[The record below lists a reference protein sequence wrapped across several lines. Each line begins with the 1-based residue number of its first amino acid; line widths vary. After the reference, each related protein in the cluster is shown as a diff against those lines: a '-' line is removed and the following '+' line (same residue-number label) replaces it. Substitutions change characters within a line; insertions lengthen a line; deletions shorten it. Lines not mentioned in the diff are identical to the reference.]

1 MSGSLSLEIK
11 RKLEL
16 KRQMRA
22 LRDDTENREASLD
35 LLYYLRNKEQIDGE
49 NERERREK
57 RQNMLAKKAILRR
70 QDWMIG
76 NKSNPVL
83 ADCKWIYDHNIDSIF
98 VGHCKCAR
106 SLEVAIQTNRKI
118 SEEFAWL
125 KLSKHVYISSKPIR
139 EG

>member
-70 QDWMIG
+70 
-76 NKSNPVL
+76 
-83 ADCKWIYDHNIDSIF
+83 
-98 VGHCKCAR
+98 
-106 SLEVAIQTNRKI
+106 
-118 SEEFAWL
+118 
-125 KLSKHVYISSKPIR
+125 
-139 EG
+139 

>member
-22 LRDDTENREASLD
+22 LRDDTENREESLD
-35 LLYYLRNKEQIDGE
+35 LLYYLRNKDQIDEE

-57 RQNMLAKKAILRR
+57 RQNKLAKRAILRR

-76 NKSNPVL
+76 NKSNPML
-83 ADCKWIYDHNIDSIF
+83 ADCKWIYYYNIDSIF
-98 VGHCKCAR
+98 LGHCKCTR
-106 SLEVAIQTNRKI
+106 SLEMAIQVNRKI
-118 SEEFAWL
+118 SEEFTWL
-125 KLSKHVYISSKPIR
+125 KLFKHVDFSGKPIR
-139 EG
+139 EN